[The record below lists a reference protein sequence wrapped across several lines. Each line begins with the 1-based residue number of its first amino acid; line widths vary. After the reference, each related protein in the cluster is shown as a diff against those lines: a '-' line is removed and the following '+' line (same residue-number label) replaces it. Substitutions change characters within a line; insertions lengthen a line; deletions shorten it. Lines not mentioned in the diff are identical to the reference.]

1 MERNLLNKK
10 VTVIGAARSG
20 IGASLLASRKGA
32 KVLLSDNGSP
42 KLSDEILTQLRS
54 FNVDL
59 EFNGHTEKVF
69 DCDFI
74 VTSPGVPVES
84 EVLSNARSKGIP
96 IYSELEFASWFAKG
110 KIIAVT
116 GTNGKTTTT
125 ALIHHILKNAGYKTL
140 IGGNIGEAFSNIVE
154 QTDDET
160 ISVLE
165 VSSYQLDL
173 IEGFHP
179 NVAMIL
185 NITPD
190 HLDRYENDF
199 SKYISSKFRITK
211 NLDEG
216 DLFIYNKDDEN
227 IVKNLVRGKFSIQ
240 SFSAQD
246 TSFATSFIVDG
257 KIYIRES
264 DNIDLPEATAEKLNL
279 VIDVNEMLIK
289 GIHNYYN
296 AMAAILATKFVG
308 CDLKKISEGL
318 STFKGVEH
326 RLEVVRVLNG
336 VTYINDSKATN
347 VRSTYYALKSYDQNI
362 ILILGGR
369 EKGNDYDE
377 IRELVKERVKVI
389 FAFGESRD
397 KIKNYFEGIIPV
409 VVCNTLDEVVSEA
422 NKIAVAGDIVLFS
435 PACKSFD
442 QFTDFEHRGRTF
454 KELVNRL

>member
-1 MERNLLNKK
+1 MEKNLLNKK

-42 KLSDEILTQLRS
+42 KLSDEILNQFKSL
-54 FNVDL
+54 NVEL
-59 EFNGHTEKVF
+59 EFGGHTDKVF
-69 DCDFI
+69 DCDFM
-74 VTSPGVPVES
+74 VTSPGVPVKS
-84 EVLSNARSKGIP
+84 EVLMKAITKGFP

-125 ALIHHILKNAGYKTL
+125 ALIHHILKNAGFKTL

-154 QTDDET
+154 QTDDQT

-173 IEGFHP
+173 IDSFHP
-179 NVAMIL
+179 DVAMIL

-190 HLDRYENDF
+190 HLDRYDNDF
-199 SKYISSKFRITK
+199 SRYISSKFRITK

-216 DLFIYNKDDEN
+216 DLFIYNKDDES
-227 IVKNLVRGKFSIQ
+227 IVKNLSRGKFLVQ
-240 SFSAQD
+240 SFSAFD
-246 TSFATSFIVDG
+246 TSFATAFLFDG
-257 KIYIRES
+257 KIYVRES
-264 DNIDLPEATAEKLNL
+264 DNIDLPEASAEKLNL
-279 VIDVNEMLIK
+279 VIDVNKMLIK

-318 STFKGVEH
+318 STFRGVEH
-326 RLEVVRVLNG
+326 RLEFVRIING

-347 VRSTYYALKSYDQNI
+347 VRSTYYALKSYDSNI

-369 EKGNDYDE
+369 EKDNNYDE
-377 IRELVKERVKVI
+377 IRDLVKERVKII

-397 KIKNYFEGIIPV
+397 KIKNYFKEIKPV
-409 VVCNTLDEVVSEA
+409 IVCNTLDEVVNETI
-422 NKIAVAGDIVLFS
+422 KTAVAGDIVLFS

-442 QFTDFEHRGRTF
+442 QFIDFEHRGKTF

>member
-1 MERNLLNKK
+1 MEKNLLNKK

-42 KLSDEILTQLRS
+42 KLSDEILNQFKSL
-54 FNVDL
+54 NVEL
-59 EFNGHTEKVF
+59 EFGGHTDKVF
-69 DCDFI
+69 DCDFMI
-74 VTSPGVPVES
+74 TSPGVPVKS
-84 EVLSNARSKGIP
+84 EVLMKAITKGIP

-110 KIIAVT
+110 RIIAIT

-125 ALIHHILKNAGYKTL
+125 ALIHHILKNAGFKTL

-154 QTDDET
+154 QTDDQT

-173 IEGFHP
+173 IDSFHP
-179 NVAMIL
+179 DVAMIL

-190 HLDRYENDF
+190 HLDRYDNDF
-199 SKYISSKFRITK
+199 SRYISSKFRITK

-216 DLFIYNKDDEN
+216 DLFIYNKDDES
-227 IVKNLVRGKFSIQ
+227 IVKNLSRGKFLVQ
-240 SFSAQD
+240 SFSAFD
-246 TSFATSFIVDG
+246 TSFATAFLFDG
-257 KIYIRES
+257 KIYVRES
-264 DNIDLPEATAEKLNL
+264 DNIDLPEASAEKLNL
-279 VIDVNEMLIK
+279 VIDVNKMLIK

-318 STFKGVEH
+318 STFRGVEH
-326 RLEVVRVLNG
+326 RLEFVRIING

-347 VRSTYYALKSYDQNI
+347 VRSTYYALKSYDSNI

-369 EKGNDYDE
+369 EKDNNYDE
-377 IRELVKERVKVI
+377 IRDLVKERVKII

-397 KIKNYFEGIIPV
+397 KIKNYFKEIKPV
-409 VVCNTLDEVVSEA
+409 IVCNTLDEVVNETI
-422 NKIAVAGDIVLFS
+422 KTAVAGDIVLFS

-442 QFTDFEHRGRTF
+442 QFIDFEHRGKTF

>member
-1 MERNLLNKK
+1 MEKNLLNKK

-32 KVLLSDNGSP
+32 KVLLSENGSP
-42 KLSDEILTQLRS
+42 KLSDEILNQFKSL
-54 FNVDL
+54 NVEL
-59 EFNGHTEKVF
+59 EFGGHTDKVF
-69 DCDFI
+69 DCDFMI
-74 VTSPGVPVES
+74 TSPGVPVKS
-84 EVLSNARSKGIP
+84 EVLMKAITKGIQ

-110 KIIAVT
+110 RIIAIT

-125 ALIHHILKNAGYKTL
+125 ALIHHILKNAGFKTL

-154 QTDDET
+154 QTDDQT

-173 IEGFHP
+173 SDSFHP
-179 NVAMIL
+179 DVAMIL

-190 HLDRYENDF
+190 HLDRYDNDF
-199 SKYISSKFRITK
+199 SRYISSKFRITK

-216 DLFIYNKDDEN
+216 DLFIYNKDDES
-227 IVKNLVRGKFSIQ
+227 IVKNLSRGKFLVQ
-240 SFSAQD
+240 SFSAFD
-246 TSFATSFIVDG
+246 TSFATAFLFDG
-257 KIYIRES
+257 KIYVRES
-264 DNIDLPEATAEKLNL
+264 DNIDLPEASAEKLNL
-279 VIDVNEMLIK
+279 VIDVNKMLIK

-318 STFKGVEH
+318 STFRGVEH
-326 RLEVVRVLNG
+326 RLEFVRIING

-347 VRSTYYALKSYDQNI
+347 VRSTYYALKSYDSNI

-369 EKGNDYDE
+369 EKDNNYDE
-377 IRELVKERVKVI
+377 IRDLVKERVKII

-397 KIKNYFEGIIPV
+397 KIKNYFKEIKPV
-409 VVCNTLDEVVSEA
+409 IVCNTLDEVVNETI
-422 NKIAVAGDIVLFS
+422 KTAVAGDIVLFS

-442 QFTDFEHRGRTF
+442 QFIDFEHRGKTF

>member
-1 MERNLLNKK
+1 MQTDLRNKK
-10 VTVIGAARSG
+10 ISVIGAARSG
-20 IGASLLASRKGA
+20 LAASLLAARKDA
-32 KVLLSDNGSP
+32 KVLLSDSGSP
-42 KLSDEILTQLRS
+42 KLSDEILNQLKS
-54 FNVDL
+54 LNV
-59 EFNGHTEKVF
+59 EFEFGKHSEKVF

-74 VTSPGVPVES
+74 VTSPGVPVDS
-84 EVLSNARSKGIP
+84 EVLSKARSKGIP

-110 KIIAVT
+110 KIIGVT

-125 ALIHHILKNAGYKTL
+125 ALIHHILKNSGFKAL

-173 IEGFHP
+173 IETFHP
-179 NVAMIL
+179 NVAIIL

-199 SKYISSKFRITK
+199 SKYIASKFRITK
-211 NLDEG
+211 NLGEN

-227 IVKNLVRGKFSIQ
+227 IINNLSRGRFLTQ
-240 SFSAQD
+240 SFSAFD
-246 TSFATSFIVDG
+246 TSFATAFFAD
-257 KIYIRES
+257 KQIYLRER
-264 DNIDLPEATAEKLNL
+264 DNIDLPEATAEKLNV
-279 VIDVNEMLIK
+279 VIDVDKMMIRGL
-289 GIHNYYN
+289 HNYYN
-296 AMAAILATKFVG
+296 AMAATLAAKFVG

-318 STFKGVEH
+318 STFRGVEH
-326 RLEVVRVLNG
+326 RLEVVRTVNG

-347 VRSTYYALKSYDQNI
+347 VKSTYYALKSFDGNI

-377 IRELVKERVKVI
+377 IKSLVEERVKLI
-389 FAFGESRD
+389 FAFGETRD
-397 KIKNYFEGIIPV
+397 KIKNYFERIKPV
-409 VVCNTLDEVVSEA
+409 IVCNTLDEVIREA
-422 NKIAVAGDIVLFS
+422 NKKANPGDVVLFS

-454 KELVNRL
+454 KELVKQL

>member
-1 MERNLLNKK
+1 MEKNLLNKK

-42 KLSDEILTQLRS
+42 KLSDEILNQFRS
-54 FNVDL
+54 LNVEL
-59 EFNGHTEKVF
+59 EFGGHTDKVF
-69 DCDFI
+69 DCDFMI
-74 VTSPGVPVES
+74 TSPGVPVKS
-84 EVLSNARSKGIP
+84 EVLMKAITKGIP

-110 KIIAVT
+110 RIIAIT

-125 ALIHHILKNAGYKTL
+125 ALIHHILKNAGFKTL

-154 QTDDET
+154 QTDDQT

-173 IEGFHP
+173 IDSFHP
-179 NVAMIL
+179 DVAMIL

-190 HLDRYENDF
+190 HLDRYDNDF
-199 SKYISSKFRITK
+199 SRYISSKFRITK

-216 DLFIYNKDDEN
+216 DLFIYNKDDES
-227 IVKNLVRGKFSIQ
+227 IVKNLSRGKFLVQ
-240 SFSAQD
+240 SFSAFD
-246 TSFATSFIVDG
+246 TSFATAFLFDG
-257 KIYIRES
+257 KIYVRES
-264 DNIDLPEATAEKLNL
+264 DNIDLPEASAEKLNL
-279 VIDVNEMLIK
+279 VIDVNKMLIK

-308 CDLKKISEGL
+308 CDLKEISEGL
-318 STFKGVEH
+318 STFRGVEH
-326 RLEVVRVLNG
+326 RLEFVRIING

-347 VRSTYYALKSYDQNI
+347 VRSTYYALKSYDSNI

-369 EKGNDYDE
+369 EKDNNYDE
-377 IRELVKERVKVI
+377 IRDLVKERVKII

-397 KIKNYFEGIIPV
+397 KIKNYFKEIKPV
-409 VVCNTLDEVVSEA
+409 IVCNTLDEVVNETI
-422 NKIAVAGDIVLFS
+422 KTAVAGDIVLFS

-442 QFTDFEHRGRTF
+442 QFIDFEHRGKTF

>member
-59 EFNGHTEKVF
+59 EFNGHSEKVF

-110 KIIAVT
+110 KIIAIT

>member
-397 KIKNYFEGIIPV
+397 KIKNYFEGIKPV

>member
-1 MERNLLNKK
+1 MRTEIRNTKISI
-10 VTVIGAARSG
+10 IGAARSG
-20 IGASLLASRKGA
+20 IAASMLAARKGSR
-32 KVLLSDNGSP
+32 VLLSDSGSP
-42 KLSDEILTQLRS
+42 KLSDEILNQLKS
-54 FNVDL
+54 LNVEL
-59 EFNGHTEKVF
+59 EFGGHSEKVF

-74 VTSPGVPVES
+74 VTSPGVPVDS
-84 EVLSNARSKGIP
+84 EVLSKARSKEIP

-110 KIIAVT
+110 KIIGVT

-125 ALIHHILKNAGYKTL
+125 ALIHHILKHSEFKAL

-173 IEGFHP
+173 IETFHP

-190 HLDRYENDF
+190 HLDRYENNF
-199 SKYISSKFRITK
+199 SKYIASKFRITK
-211 NLDEG
+211 NLGEN
-216 DLFIYNKDDEN
+216 DLFIYNKDDKN
-227 IVKNLVRGKFSIQ
+227 IVNNLSRGRFLTQ
-240 SFSAQD
+240 SFSAFD
-246 TSFATSFIVDG
+246 TSFATTFLADK
-257 KIYIRES
+257 KIYLRER
-264 DNIDLPEATAEKLNL
+264 DNIDLPEATAEKLNV
-279 VIDVNEMLIK
+279 VIDVDTMIIK

-296 AMAAILATKFVG
+296 AMAAILAAKFVG
-308 CDLKKISEGL
+308 CDLKKITEAL
-318 STFKGVEH
+318 STFRGVEH
-326 RLEVVRVLNG
+326 RLEVVRILNG

-347 VRSTYYALKSYDQNI
+347 VRSTYYALKSFDGNI

-377 IRELVKERVKVI
+377 IKSLVEERVKLI

-397 KIKNYFEGIIPV
+397 KIKNYFDKLKPV
-409 VVCNTLDEVVSEA
+409 IVCNTLDEVIREA
-422 NKIAVAGDIVLFS
+422 HKKASPGDVVLFS

-454 KELVNRL
+454 KELVNKL

>member
-1 MERNLLNKK
+1 MEKNLLNKK

-42 KLSDEILTQLRS
+42 KLSDEILNQFKSL
-54 FNVDL
+54 NVKL
-59 EFNGHTEKVF
+59 EFGDHTDKVF

-74 VTSPGVPVES
+74 VTSPGVPVKS
-84 EVLSNARSKGIP
+84 EVLMKAITKGIP

-125 ALIHHILKNAGYKTL
+125 ALIHHILKNAGFKTL

-154 QTDDET
+154 QTDDQT

-173 IEGFHP
+173 IDSFHP
-179 NVAMIL
+179 DVAMIL

-190 HLDRYENDF
+190 HLDRYDNDF
-199 SKYISSKFRITK
+199 SRYISSKFRITK

-216 DLFIYNKDDEN
+216 DLFIYNKDDES
-227 IVKNLVRGKFSIQ
+227 IVKNLSRGKFLVQ
-240 SFSAQD
+240 SFSAFD
-246 TSFATSFIVDG
+246 TSFATAFLFDG
-257 KIYIRES
+257 KIYVRES
-264 DNIDLPEATAEKLNL
+264 DNIDLPEASAEKLNL
-279 VIDVNEMLIK
+279 VIDVNKMLIK

-318 STFKGVEH
+318 STFRGVEH
-326 RLEVVRVLNG
+326 RLEFVRIING

-347 VRSTYYALKSYDQNI
+347 VRSTYYALKSYDSNI

-369 EKGNDYDE
+369 EKDNNYDE
-377 IRELVKERVKVI
+377 IRDLVKERVKII

-397 KIKNYFEGIIPV
+397 KIKNYFKEIKPV
-409 VVCNTLDEVVSEA
+409 IVCNTLDEVVNETI
-422 NKIAVAGDIVLFS
+422 KTAVAGDIVLFS

-442 QFTDFEHRGRTF
+442 QFIDFEHRGKTF

>member
-1 MERNLLNKK
+1 MEKNLLNKK

-42 KLSDEILTQLRS
+42 KLSDEILNQFRS
-54 FNVDL
+54 LNVEL
-59 EFNGHTEKVF
+59 EFGGHTDKVF
-69 DCDFI
+69 DCDFMI
-74 VTSPGVPVES
+74 TSPGVPVKS
-84 EVLSNARSKGIP
+84 EVLMKAITKGIP

-110 KIIAVT
+110 RIIAIT

-125 ALIHHILKNAGYKTL
+125 ALIHHILKNAGFKTL

-154 QTDDET
+154 QTDDQT

-173 IEGFHP
+173 IDSFHP
-179 NVAMIL
+179 DVAMIL

-190 HLDRYENDF
+190 HLDRYDNDF
-199 SKYISSKFRITK
+199 SRYISSKFRITK

-216 DLFIYNKDDEN
+216 DLFIYNKDDES
-227 IVKNLVRGKFSIQ
+227 IVKNLSRGKFLVQ
-240 SFSAQD
+240 SFSAFD
-246 TSFATSFIVDG
+246 TSFATAFLFDG
-257 KIYIRES
+257 KIYVRES
-264 DNIDLPEATAEKLNL
+264 DNIDLPEASAEKLNL
-279 VIDVNEMLIK
+279 VIDVNKMLIK

-318 STFKGVEH
+318 STFRGVEH
-326 RLEVVRVLNG
+326 RLEFVRIING

-347 VRSTYYALKSYDQNI
+347 VRSTYYALKSYDSNI

-369 EKGNDYDE
+369 EKDNNYDE
-377 IRELVKERVKVI
+377 IRDLVKERVKII

-397 KIKNYFEGIIPV
+397 KIKNYFKEIKPV
-409 VVCNTLDEVVSEA
+409 IVCNTLDEVVNETI
-422 NKIAVAGDIVLFS
+422 KTAVAGDIVLFS

-442 QFTDFEHRGRTF
+442 QFIDFEHRGKTF

>member
-125 ALIHHILKNAGYKTL
+125 ALIHHILKNARYKTL

-199 SKYISSKFRITK
+199 SKYILSKFRITK

-397 KIKNYFEGIIPV
+397 KIKNYFEGIKPV

-422 NKIAVAGDIVLFS
+422 NKITVAGDIVLFS

>member
-1 MERNLLNKK
+1 MEKNLLNKK

-42 KLSDEILTQLRS
+42 KLSDEILNQFKSL
-54 FNVDL
+54 NVEL
-59 EFNGHTEKVF
+59 EFGGHTDKVF
-69 DCDFI
+69 DCDFM
-74 VTSPGVPVES
+74 VTSPGVPVKS
-84 EVLSNARSKGIP
+84 EVLMKAITKGIP

-110 KIIAVT
+110 RIIAIT

-125 ALIHHILKNAGYKTL
+125 ALIHHILKNAGFKTL

-154 QTDDET
+154 QTDDQT

-173 IEGFHP
+173 IDSFHP
-179 NVAMIL
+179 DVAMIL

-190 HLDRYENDF
+190 HLDRYDNDF
-199 SKYISSKFRITK
+199 SRYISSKFRITK

-216 DLFIYNKDDEN
+216 DLFIYNKDDES
-227 IVKNLVRGKFSIQ
+227 IVKNLSRGKFLVQ
-240 SFSAQD
+240 SFSAFD
-246 TSFATSFIVDG
+246 TSFATAFLYDG
-257 KIYIRES
+257 KIYVRES
-264 DNIDLPEATAEKLNL
+264 DNIDLPEASAEKLNL
-279 VIDVNEMLIK
+279 VIDVNKMLIK

-318 STFKGVEH
+318 STFRGVEH
-326 RLEVVRVLNG
+326 RLEFVRIING

-347 VRSTYYALKSYDQNI
+347 VRSTYYALKSYDSNI

-369 EKGNDYDE
+369 EKDNNYDE
-377 IRELVKERVKVI
+377 IRDLVKERVKII

-397 KIKNYFEGIIPV
+397 KIKNYFKEIKPV
-409 VVCNTLDEVVSEA
+409 IVCNTLDEVVNETI
-422 NKIAVAGDIVLFS
+422 KTAVAGDIVLFS

-442 QFTDFEHRGRTF
+442 QFIDFEHRGKTF

>member
-32 KVLLSDNGSP
+32 KVLLSDNGLP

-240 SFSAQD
+240 SFSAHD

-397 KIKNYFEGIIPV
+397 KIKNYFEGIKPV

>member
-96 IYSELEFASWFAKG
+96 IYSELELASWFAKG

-397 KIKNYFEGIIPV
+397 KIKNYFEEIIPV

>member
-1 MERNLLNKK
+1 MRTEIRNTKISI
-10 VTVIGAARSG
+10 IGAARSG
-20 IGASLLASRKGA
+20 IAASMLAARKGSR
-32 KVLLSDNGSP
+32 VLLSDSGSP
-42 KLSDEILTQLRS
+42 KLSDEILNQLKS
-54 FNVDL
+54 LNVEL
-59 EFNGHTEKVF
+59 EFGGHSEKVF

-74 VTSPGVPVES
+74 VTSPGVPVDS
-84 EVLSNARSKGIP
+84 EVLSKARSKEIP

-110 KIIAVT
+110 KIIGVT

-125 ALIHHILKNAGYKTL
+125 ALIHHILKHSEFKAL

-173 IEGFHP
+173 IETFHP

-190 HLDRYENDF
+190 HLDRYENNF
-199 SKYISSKFRITK
+199 SKYIASKFRITK
-211 NLDEG
+211 NLGEN
-216 DLFIYNKDDEN
+216 DLFIYNKDDKN
-227 IVKNLVRGKFSIQ
+227 IVNNLSRGRFLTQ
-240 SFSAQD
+240 SFSAFD
-246 TSFATSFIVDG
+246 TSFATAFLADK
-257 KIYIRES
+257 KIYLRER
-264 DNIDLPEATAEKLNL
+264 DNIDLPEATAEKLNV
-279 VIDVNEMLIK
+279 VIDVDTMIIK

-296 AMAAILATKFVG
+296 AMAAILAAKFVG
-308 CDLKKISEGL
+308 CDLKKITEAL
-318 STFKGVEH
+318 STFRGVEH
-326 RLEVVRVLNG
+326 RLEVVRILNG

-347 VRSTYYALKSYDQNI
+347 VRSTYYALKSFDGNI

-377 IRELVKERVKVI
+377 IKSLVEERVKLI

-397 KIKNYFEGIIPV
+397 KIKNYFDKLKPV
-409 VVCNTLDEVVSEA
+409 IVCNTLDEVIREA
-422 NKIAVAGDIVLFS
+422 HKKASPGDVVLFS

-454 KELVNRL
+454 KELVNKL

>member
-1 MERNLLNKK
+1 MEKNLLNKK

-42 KLSDEILTQLRS
+42 KLSDEILNQFKSL
-54 FNVDL
+54 NVEL
-59 EFNGHTEKVF
+59 EFGGHTDKVF
-69 DCDFI
+69 DCDFM
-74 VTSPGVPVES
+74 VTSPGVPVKS
-84 EVLSNARSKGIP
+84 EVLMKAITKGIP

-110 KIIAVT
+110 RVIAIT

-125 ALIHHILKNAGYKTL
+125 ALIHHILKNAGFKTL

-154 QTDDET
+154 QTDDQT

-173 IEGFHP
+173 IDSFHP
-179 NVAMIL
+179 DVAMIL

-190 HLDRYENDF
+190 HLDRYDNDF
-199 SKYISSKFRITK
+199 SRYISSKFRIAK

-216 DLFIYNKDDEN
+216 DLFIYNKDDES
-227 IVKNLVRGKFSIQ
+227 IVKNLSRGKFLVQ
-240 SFSAQD
+240 SFSAFD
-246 TSFATSFIVDG
+246 TSFATAFLFDG
-257 KIYIRES
+257 KIYVRES
-264 DNIDLPEATAEKLNL
+264 DNIDLPEASAEKLNL
-279 VIDVNEMLIK
+279 VIDVNKMLIK

-318 STFKGVEH
+318 STFRGVEH
-326 RLEVVRVLNG
+326 RLEFVRIING

-347 VRSTYYALKSYDQNI
+347 VRSTYYALKSYDSNI
-362 ILILGGR
+362 ILILGGI
-369 EKGNDYDE
+369 EKDNNYDE
-377 IRELVKERVKVI
+377 IRDLVKERVKII

-397 KIKNYFEGIIPV
+397 KIKNYFKEIKPV
-409 VVCNTLDEVVSEA
+409 IVCNTLDEVVNETI
-422 NKIAVAGDIVLFS
+422 KTAVAGDIVLFS

-442 QFTDFEHRGRTF
+442 QFIDFEHRGKTF

>member
-59 EFNGHTEKVF
+59 EFNGHSEKVF

-74 VTSPGVPVES
+74 VTSPGVLVES

-165 VSSYQLDL
+165 VSSYQLDF

-246 TSFATSFIVDG
+246 ISFATSFLADG
-257 KIYIRES
+257 RIYIRES

-296 AMAAILATKFVG
+296 AMAAILAAKFVG

-318 STFKGVEH
+318 SNFKGVEH

-362 ILILGGR
+362 ILILGGS

-397 KIKNYFEGIIPV
+397 KIKNYFEEIIPV

>member
-110 KIIAVT
+110 KIIAIT

>member
-1 MERNLLNKK
+1 MEKNLLNKK

-32 KVLLSDNGSP
+32 KILLSDNGSP
-42 KLSDEILTQLRS
+42 KLSDEILNQFKSL
-54 FNVDL
+54 NVEL
-59 EFNGHTEKVF
+59 EFGGHTDKVF

-74 VTSPGVPVES
+74 VTSPGVPVKS
-84 EVLSNARSKGIP
+84 EVLMKAITKGIP

-110 KIIAVT
+110 RIIAIT

-125 ALIHHILKNAGYKTL
+125 ALIHHILKNAGFKTL

-154 QTDDET
+154 QTDDQT

-173 IEGFHP
+173 IDSFHP
-179 NVAMIL
+179 DVAMIL

-190 HLDRYENDF
+190 HLDRYDNDF
-199 SKYISSKFRITK
+199 SRYISSKFRITK

-216 DLFIYNKDDEN
+216 DLFIYNKDDES
-227 IVKNLVRGKFSIQ
+227 IVKNLSRGKFLVK
-240 SFSAQD
+240 SFSAFD
-246 TSFATSFIVDG
+246 TSFATAFLYDG
-257 KIYIRES
+257 KIYVRES
-264 DNIDLPEATAEKLNL
+264 DNIDLPEASAEKLNL
-279 VIDVNEMLIK
+279 VIDVNKMLIK

-318 STFKGVEH
+318 STFRGVEH
-326 RLEVVRVLNG
+326 RLEFVRIING

-347 VRSTYYALKSYDQNI
+347 VRSTYYALKSYDSNI

-369 EKGNDYDE
+369 EKDNNYDE
-377 IRELVKERVKVI
+377 IRDLVKERVKII

-397 KIKNYFEGIIPV
+397 KIKNYFKEIKPV
-409 VVCNTLDEVVSEA
+409 IVCNTLDEVVNETI
-422 NKIAVAGDIVLFS
+422 KTAVAGDIVLFS

-442 QFTDFEHRGRTF
+442 QFIDFEHRGKTF

>member
-59 EFNGHTEKVF
+59 EFNGHSEKVF
-69 DCDFI
+69 DCNFI

-125 ALIHHILKNAGYKTL
+125 ALVHHILKNAGYKTL

-326 RLEVVRVLNG
+326 RLEVVRALNG

-369 EKGNDYDE
+369 EKGNDYNE

>member
-240 SFSAQD
+240 SFSAHD

-397 KIKNYFEGIIPV
+397 KIKNYFEGIKPV